1 MRRRVCVAA
10 LAGTLLAAAAQ
21 APARA
26 LPACVQR
33 LAQPARELG
42 SGKLRWFGLSVYDA
56 TLWSGPAG
64 IDASA
69 LGSQALAL
77 RLRYARS
84 IGGAE
89 LADASAKLMRG
100 QASPQELQHWR
111 QRMRAVFPDVHPGNT
126 LCGVYLPHAASGP
139 TTQFLAAGKLLGSID
154 GEDFARAFFGIWLGP
169 HATHAQLR
177 RELLAGAGP

>member
-1 MRRRVCVAA
+1 MRRSVCVAA
-10 LAGTLLAAAAQ
+10 LAGTLLATAQ
-21 APARA
+21 TPASA

-42 SGKLRWFGLSVYDA
+42 SGTLRWFGLSVYDA

-77 RLRYARS
+77 RLRYQRS